1 MTLEPKPTL
10 VILAG
15 PNGAGKS
22 TLYETRIVP
31 SLAAPFI
38 NADVIQRDEL
48 RDADE
53 TAAYRAAEIAAKRR
67 QEHLEQGRSFVTET
81 VFSHP
86 SKLDL
91 IRHCRAAGF
100 RIMLFHIGVEHPDLS
115 VARVKERVKEG
126 GHPVPENKIRQRYD
140 RNGPLI
146 RQAALVSDIA
156 HIFDNSRLNMPPERM
171 LSFSRGQLSFVH
183 PQLPEWVFEIYH
195 QDFEAK

>member
-1 MTLEPKPTL
+1 MTLEAKPTL

-22 TLYETRIVP
+22 TLYETRIAP

-48 RDADE
+48 RDTDE
-53 TAAYRAAEIAAKRR
+53 NAAYRAAEIAAKRR

-91 IRHCRAAGF
+91 IRQGRAAGF

-115 VARVKERVKEG
+115 VARVEERVKEG

-156 HIFDNSRLNMPPERM
+156 HIFDNSRLNTPPERM

-183 PQLPEWVFEIYH
+183 PQLPEWVFEIYR